1 MQQFYKR
8 TPMQKYDFNKVAL
21 QLYWNRTSAWLLSCK
36 FAAFFQ
42 NTFSYKHVLV
52 AASVSSVK
60 SLVVNH

>member
-1 MQQFYKR
+1 
-8 TPMQKYDFNKVAL
+8 MQKYDFNKVAL